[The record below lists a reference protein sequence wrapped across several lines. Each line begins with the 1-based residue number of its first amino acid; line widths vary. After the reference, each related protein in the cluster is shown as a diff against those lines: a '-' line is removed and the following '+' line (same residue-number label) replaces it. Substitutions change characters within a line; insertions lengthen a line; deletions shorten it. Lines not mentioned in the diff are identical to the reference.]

1 MASDFLKRFRG
12 FGPARK
18 STEDQPEPVQ
28 VAATAPEL
36 RASHVVDNAVYLD
49 GVRIASPSTVHETVV
64 ELDRKPRSLGWVG
77 LYRPDAAELHELA
90 RQFGLHELTLE
101 DAINARQRPK
111 VERYDG
117 ITFLVLKAARYVD
130 ETETVE
136 FGELHLFVGPNFVI
150 TLRHAEA
157 PDLRSVRSRLEADP
171 ELLARGTDAIL
182 YGILDAVVDGY
193 RPVVEGLE
201 NDIAEIEAQVFDGH
215 RNVSRRIYELTR
227 EVIEFQLAVLPL
239 ADLLDTVKETFD
251 QNTDDPAL
259 RQYLRDVADHVARV
273 SERVDRFR
281 QLLRDIL
288 TVNATLVAQRQN
300 DEMQRVGIASNL
312 QADQTRKISGW
323 AAILFAP
330 SLIGSLYG
338 MNFRY
343 MPELEWY
350 YGYPFAIALMLA
362 VSGALYVIF
371 RGRDWI

>member
-1 MASDFLKRFRG
+1 MTSDFLKRFRG
-12 FGPARK
+12 FAPARK
-18 STEDQPEPVQ
+18 SPDEQPEPVQ
-28 VAATAPEL
+28 VAATDPE
-36 RASHVVDNAVYLD
+36 RHASHIVDNAVYLE
-49 GVRIASPSTVHETVV
+49 GMRVASPGTVCGTVI
-64 ELDRKPRSLGWVG
+64 ELDRQPGSVGWIG

-111 VERYDG
+111 VEQYDG

-157 PDLRSVRSRLEADP
+157 PDLRSVRSRLEAHP
-171 ELLARGTDAIL
+171 QLLARGTDAIL

-300 DEMQRVGIASNL
+300 DEMQRVGVASNL

-338 MNFRY
+338 MNFRN
-343 MPELEWY
+343 MPELEWF
-350 YGYPFAIALMLA
+350 YGYPFSIALMIA

-371 RGRDWI
+371 RKRDWI

>member
-1 MASDFLKRFRG
+1 MASDFLRRLRG
-12 FGPARK
+12 LAPVRTIVEEPATEPAHVPAGPA
-18 STEDQPEPVQ
+18 VH
-28 VAATAPEL
+28 
-36 RASHVVDNAVYLD
+36 ASHIIDSAIYVD
-49 GVRIASPSTVHETVV
+49 GVRVASPASLHESTV
-64 ELDRKPRSLGWVG
+64 ELARRPGSLAWIG
-77 LYRPDAAELHELA
+77 LYRPDASELHELA
-90 RQFGLHELTLE
+90 RQFGLHELTVE

-111 VERYDG
+111 VEHYDG

-136 FGELHLFVGPNFVI
+136 FGELHIFVGPNFVI

-157 PDLRSVRSRLEADP
+157 PDLGGVRARLEGAP
-171 ELLARGTDAIL
+171 HLLARGTDAIL

-201 NDIAEIEAQVFDGH
+201 NDIAEIEGQVFDGH
-215 RNVSRRIYELTR
+215 PSVSRRIYELTR

-239 ADLLDTVKETFD
+239 ADLLDTVRETFD

-259 RQYLRDVADHVARV
+259 RQYLGDVADHVARV
-273 SERVDRFR
+273 IERVDRFR

-300 DEMQRVGIASNL
+300 DEMQRVGVASNL

-350 YGYPFAIALMLA
+350 YGYPFSIALMIS
-362 VSGALYVIF
+362 VSGALYVVF
-371 RGRDWI
+371 RKRDWI

>member
-12 FGPARK
+12 FAAARK
-18 STEDQPEPVQ
+18 STQEQPEPVA
-28 VAATAPEL
+28 VAASAPGP
-36 RASHVVDNAVYLD
+36 RASHIVDNGVYLE
-49 GVRIASPSTVHETVV
+49 GMRIASPGTVHETVV
-64 ELDRKPRSLGWVG
+64 ELDRHPGSLGWIG
-77 LYRPDAAELHELA
+77 LYRPDATELHELA

-111 VERYDG
+111 VEQYDG
-117 ITFLVLKAARYVD
+117 ITFLVLKAARYID

-157 PDLRSVRSRLEADP
+157 PDLPSVRSRLESHP
-171 ELLARGTDAIL
+171 QLLARGTDAIL

-239 ADLLDTVKETFD
+239 SDILDTVTETFD

-300 DEMQRVGIASNL
+300 DEMQRVGVASNL

-338 MNFRY
+338 MNFQN
-343 MPELEWY
+343 MPELDWY
-350 YGYPFAIALMLA
+350 YGYPFSIALMIA

>member
-1 MASDFLKRFRG
+1 M
-12 FGPARK
+12 
-18 STEDQPEPVQ
+18 
-28 VAATAPEL
+28 
-36 RASHVVDNAVYLD
+36 
-49 GVRIASPSTVHETVV
+49 RIASPGTVHETVV
-64 ELDRKPRSLGWVG
+64 ELGRHPGSLGWIG

-90 RQFGLHELTLE
+90 RQFGLHDLTLE

-111 VERYDG
+111 VEQYDG

-157 PDLRSVRSRLEADP
+157 PDLRSVRSRLEAHP
-171 ELLARGTDAIL
+171 QLLARGTDAIL

-215 RNVSRRIYELTR
+215 PNVSRRIYELTR

-239 ADLLDTVKETFD
+239 ADLLDTVRETFD
-251 QNTDDPAL
+251 QNTDDPVL
-259 RQYLRDVADHVARV
+259 HQYLRDVADHVARV
-273 SERVDRFR
+273 SERIDRFR

-300 DEMQRVGIASNL
+300 DEMQRVGVASNL

-330 SLIGSLYG
+330 SLIGSVYG

-350 YGYPFAIALMLA
+350 YGYPFSIGLMIA
-362 VSGALYVIF
+362 VSGALYVVF
-371 RGRDWI
+371 RKRDWI

>member
-12 FGPARK
+12 RAPARK
-18 STEDQPEPVQ
+18 ATEEQPEPVQ
-28 VAATAPEL
+28 VAATAAA
-36 RASHVVDNAVYLD
+36 RRTSHIVDNAVYVE
-49 GVRIASPSTVHETVV
+49 GMRIASPGTVHETVV
-64 ELDRKPRSLGWVG
+64 ELGRHPGSLGWIG

-90 RQFGLHELTLE
+90 RQFGLHDLTLE

-111 VERYDG
+111 VEQYDG

-157 PDLRSVRSRLEADP
+157 PDLRSVRSRLEAHP
-171 ELLARGTDAIL
+171 QLLARGTDAIL

-215 RNVSRRIYELTR
+215 PNVSRRIYELTR

-239 ADLLDTVKETFD
+239 ADLLDTVRETFD
-251 QNTDDPAL
+251 QNTDDPVL
-259 RQYLRDVADHVARV
+259 HQYLRDVADHVARV
-273 SERVDRFR
+273 SERIDRFR

-300 DEMQRVGIASNL
+300 DEMQRVGVASNL

-330 SLIGSLYG
+330 SLIGSVYG

-350 YGYPFAIALMLA
+350 YGYPFSIGLMIA
-362 VSGALYVIF
+362 VSGALYVVF
-371 RGRDWI
+371 RKRDWI

>member
-12 FGPARK
+12 FAPARK
-18 STEDQPEPVQ
+18 STEELPEPVQ

-49 GVRIASPSTVHETVV
+49 GMRIASPGTVHETIV
-64 ELDRKPRSLGWVG
+64 ELDRQPGSLGWVG

-117 ITFLVLKAARYVD
+117 ITFLVLKAARYIDV
-130 ETETVE
+130 TETVE

-171 ELLARGTDAIL
+171 QLLARGTDAIL

-251 QNTDDPAL
+251 QNSDDPAL

-362 VSGALYVIF
+362 VSGALYLIF

>member
-12 FGPARK
+12 FAPARK
-18 STEDQPEPVQ
+18 STEELPEPVQ

-49 GVRIASPSTVHETVV
+49 GMRIASPGTVHETIV
-64 ELDRKPRSLGWVG
+64 ELDRQPGSLGWVG

-130 ETETVE
+130 VTETVE

-171 ELLARGTDAIL
+171 QLLARGTDAIL

-362 VSGALYVIF
+362 VSGALYLIF

>member
-12 FGPARK
+12 FAPARK
-18 STEDQPEPVQ
+18 STEELPESVQ

-36 RASHVVDNAVYLD
+36 RASHIVDNAVYLD
-49 GVRIASPSTVHETVV
+49 GMRIASPGTVHETIV
-64 ELDRKPRSLGWVG
+64 ELDRQPGSLGWVG

-130 ETETVE
+130 VTETVE

-171 ELLARGTDAIL
+171 QLLARGTDAIL

-362 VSGALYVIF
+362 VSGALYLIF

>member
-1 MASDFLKRFRG
+1 MTSDFLKRFRG
-12 FGPARK
+12 FAPARK
-18 STEDQPEPVQ
+18 SPEEQPEPVQ
-28 VAATAPEL
+28 VAATAPE
-36 RASHVVDNAVYLD
+36 RHASHIVDNAVYRE
-49 GVRIASPSTVHETVV
+49 GMRVASPGTVRGTVI
-64 ELDRKPRSLGWVG
+64 ELDRQPGSVGWIG

-111 VERYDG
+111 VEQYDG

-157 PDLRSVRSRLEADP
+157 PDLRSVRSRLEAHP
-171 ELLARGTDAIL
+171 QLLARGTDAIL

-201 NDIAEIEAQVFDGH
+201 NDIAEIEAEVFDGH

-300 DEMQRVGIASNL
+300 DEMQRVGVASNL

-338 MNFRY
+338 MNFRN

-350 YGYPFAIALMLA
+350 YGYPFSIALMVA

-371 RGRDWI
+371 RQRDWI